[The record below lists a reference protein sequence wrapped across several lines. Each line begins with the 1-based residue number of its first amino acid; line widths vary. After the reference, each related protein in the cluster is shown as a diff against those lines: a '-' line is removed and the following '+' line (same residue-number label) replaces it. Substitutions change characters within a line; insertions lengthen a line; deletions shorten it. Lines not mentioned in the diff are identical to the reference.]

1 MKRIAVHAP
10 LELGG
15 MNMPSIE
22 TMQDIKQGIT
32 LVMRQ
37 LQLDQEIAT
46 DFRILLSQAQLE
58 FGIQTSEPD
67 TR

>member
-22 TMQDIKQGIT
+22 TMQDIKGIT

-37 LQLDQEIAT
+37 LQFDQE
-46 DFRILLSQAQLE
+46 
-58 FGIQTSEPD
+58 
-67 TR
+67 